1 MMTREHWKH
10 DSHEEAANH
19 LQALHSLTSDDSAVR
34 EGVLHALESARHAA
48 DRAAHAAAEARTHA
62 EPHVRTASHAAMDS
76 LSRAAAHAAT
86 LLADASGKGATVTAA
101 PLLSLDETA
110 EAHDAPKRHRVR
122 KLLIAGLLVAGVVA
136 FFRSSLPSRI
146 AHALF
151 GHEDDEE
158 TETITLPIDTDELED
173 VENEHHHAAVASED
187 HEDQE

>member
-1 MMTREHWKH
+1 MMTRPNWKH
-10 DSHEEAANH
+10 DSHEDAARH
-19 LQALHSLTSDDSAVR
+19 LQALHSLTAEDSAVR

-48 DRAAHAAAEARTHA
+48 ERAAHAAAEARLQA

-76 LSRAAAHAAT
+76 LSKAAAHAST
-86 LLADASGKGATVTAA
+86 LLADASGRVGTVVPA
-101 PLLSLDETA
+101 PLLSVDETA
-110 EAHDAPKRHRVR
+110 EAPDAPKRHRIR

-173 VENEHHHAAVASED
+173 VENEHHHAAVAAED
-187 HEDQE
+187 PEEQE